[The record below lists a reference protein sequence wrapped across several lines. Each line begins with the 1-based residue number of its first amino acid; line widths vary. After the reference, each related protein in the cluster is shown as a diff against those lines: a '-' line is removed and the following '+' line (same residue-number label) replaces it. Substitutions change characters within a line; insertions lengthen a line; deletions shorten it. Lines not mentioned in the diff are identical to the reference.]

1 MRIAIDANGDRLYN
15 AARPFLRRFS
25 VFGFERL
32 IRCSA
37 DALKEASWLLIAL
50 PVLPILVP
58 PKLTADGV
66 VLFTGS
72 IFTMQLHQ
80 IELVP
85 GESVRVGRLIVTLIA
100 VEGNVAQ
107 LHVEDPDNNNSWTD
121 PVDFSDMDIE
131 EPVLV

>member
-1 MRIAIDANGDRLYN
+1 MV
-15 AARPFLRRFS
+15 S
-25 VFGFERL
+25 
-32 IRCSA
+32 
-37 DALKEASWLLIAL
+37 
-50 PVLPILVP
+50 
-58 PKLTADGV
+58 GV

-121 PVDFSDMDIE
+121 PVDFFDMDIE